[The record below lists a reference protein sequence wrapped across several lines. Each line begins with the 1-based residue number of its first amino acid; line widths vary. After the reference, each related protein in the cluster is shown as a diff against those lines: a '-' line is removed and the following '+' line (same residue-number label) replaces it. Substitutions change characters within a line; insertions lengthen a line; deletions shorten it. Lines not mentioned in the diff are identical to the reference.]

1 VPKTVVLHERE
12 HLYAAEPKTDEGR
25 RLSHALLALRRAE
38 NAQADRALHST
49 RLGTLDFTALRYL
62 VQAKRDDRLMSPKDV
77 IVMLNTSSATV
88 TNVIERLVG
97 RGYLTRVSHPR
108 DRRAHY
114 LVPTDAAVALVE
126 SAYHDHH
133 AAMVGVIDTLS
144 PSESAC
150 AAKVIEA
157 IAGQLDAI
165 AGPRQDTDTVDPA
178 P

>member
-77 IVMLNTSSATV
+77 IVMLNTSSATECEQRV
-88 TNVIERLVG
+88 AQPPAFIGLRLG
-97 RGYLTRVSHPR
+97 R
-108 DRRAHY
+108 
-114 LVPTDAAVALVE
+114 VE
-126 SAYHDHH
+126 VFAF
-133 AAMVGVIDTLS
+133 V
-144 PSESAC
+144 
-150 AAKVIEA
+150 
-157 IAGQLDAI
+157 
-165 AGPRQDTDTVDPA
+165 
-178 P
+178 

>member
-1 VPKTVVLHERE
+1 VPQTVVLHERQ
-12 HLYAAEPKTDEGR
+12 HLYAAQPKTDIGR
-25 RLSHALLALRRAE
+25 RLSDALLALRRAE
-38 NAQADRALHST
+38 NAHADRALHST

-62 VQAKRDDRLMSPKDV
+62 VQAQRDERLMSPKDV

-97 RGYLTRVSHPR
+97 RGYVTRVSHPR

-114 LVPTDAAVALVE
+114 LVPTPQAVELVE

-133 AAMVGVIDTLS
+133 AAIVSVIDSLGA
-144 PSESAC
+144 SESET

-157 IAGQLDAI
+157 IVRQLDTI
-165 AGPRQDTDTVDPA
+165 AGPRQDTDTVA
-178 P
+178 PQL

>member
-1 VPKTVVLHERE
+1 MPQTVVRHERE
-12 HLYAAEPKTDEGR
+12 HLYASQPKTESGK
-25 RLSHALLALRRAE
+25 RLSDALLALRRAE

-62 VQAKRDDRLMSPKDV
+62 VQAKRDNRDMSPKDV

-88 TNVIERLVG
+88 TNVIERLVA

-114 LVPTDAAVALVE
+114 LVPTDAAVQLVDA
-126 SAYHDHH
+126 AYHEHH
-133 AAMVGVIDTLS
+133 SSIVRTIDTLS
-144 PSESAC
+144 PADTEA
-150 AAKVIEA
+150 AAKVLELIVSHLDS
-157 IAGQLDAI
+157 IAE
-165 AGPRQDTDTVDPA
+165 GPAEQPPA

>member
-1 VPKTVVLHERE
+1 MPQTVVLHERQ
-12 HLYAAEPKTDEGR
+12 HLYAEEPKTATGR
-25 RLSHALLALRRAE
+25 RLSDALLALRRVE

-62 VQAKRDDRLMSPKDV
+62 VQAQRDERLMSPKDV

-114 LVPTDAAVALVE
+114 LVPTEEAVRLVE

-133 AAMVGVIDTLS
+133 AAIVNVIDALGDRE
-144 PSESAC
+144 SET

-157 IAGQLDAI
+157 IVAQLDAI
-165 AGPRQDTDTVDPA
+165 SGPRQDTDKV
-178 P
+178 